1 MNTVPETPIQSQAV
15 APTANQPTRP
25 LYWSVRRELWENRS
39 IYIVPLIVA
48 TVEVIG
54 FAISTIGL
62 AERRRAVLL
71 LDPAHQRAAIEV
83 PYDVVAMMMIFTVFI
98 VGVVQVFGYAIS
110 TIGLAERRRGVLLL
124 DDPLKQRAAIE
135 MPYDVAAMMMIFVVF
150 IVGVFY
156 CLDALHGERRD
167 RSILFWKSLPVSDLT
182 TVLSKVTIPLVVL
195 PLVAFAIV
203 MCTHV
208 IMLLE
213 TSVNLIFHG
222 MSPATTWAHF
232 PVVQNWLVLLYGLVA
247 IALWHAPIYGW
258 LLLVSGWVRRATF
271 LWAVLPLLAIGIF
284 ERITFGTSHF
294 ASMVGQRL
302 AGFAAEAF
310 AFQPHGN
317 SVAIDSLTQLT
328 PGRYLSS
335 AGLWI
340 GLLFA
345 AAFLAAAVR
354 LRRYRGPI

>member
-1 MNTVPETPIQSQAV
+1 MNALQEPSIEPQTPV
-15 APTANQPTRP
+15 AISRTRP
-25 LYWSVRRELWENRS
+25 LYWSIRRELWENRS
-39 IYIVPLIVA
+39 IYVVPLIVA
-48 TVEVIG
+48 AVEVIG

-98 VGVVQVFGYAIS
+98 I
-110 TIGLAERRRGVLLL
+110 
-124 DDPLKQRAAIE
+124 
-135 MPYDVAAMMMIFVVF
+135 
-150 IVGVFY
+150 GVFY

-182 TVLSKVTIPLVVL
+182 TVLSKVTIPLVIL

-203 MCTHV
+203 MCMQV

-294 ASMVGQRL
+294 ASMVNHRL
-302 AGFAAEAF
+302 FGFAPGAF
-310 AFQPHGN
+310 DFEPHGN

-328 PGRYLSS
+328 PGRYLSTPD
-335 AGLWI
+335 LWI
-340 GLLFA
+340 GLAFA
-345 AAFLAAAVR
+345 AAFIFAAVR